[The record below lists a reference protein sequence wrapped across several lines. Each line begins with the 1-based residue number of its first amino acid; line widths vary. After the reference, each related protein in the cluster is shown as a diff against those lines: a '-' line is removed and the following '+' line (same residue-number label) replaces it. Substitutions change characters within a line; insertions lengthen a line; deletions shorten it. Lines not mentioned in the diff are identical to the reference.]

1 MEPHGGMCQVGLMG
15 RCLGKSVGR
24 GACGQASVSKA
35 LGALT
40 RPRVL
45 TVGLSA

>member
-15 RCLGKSVGR
+15 RCLGKGVGR